1 MGERNDTAFGYAEF
15 GSWYDAHRSEV
26 LEPAL
31 DQAMDALQREL
42 DDALPDRDLSR
53 IRSISGRVKSKR
65 RAWRKVNQPRYRQR
79 IDTVDDIPLI
89 IDDLIGMR
97 LTCTNLRDIEMIQV
111 ALENL
116 PQHSAKRQP
125 LGLDPSSERDYVE
138 NPKQSGY
145 RGWHVNLNVHY
156 PTSTDRADPVNCEL
170 QVRTL
175 LQDSWGEL
183 THEDTYSKAGESPP
197 LVVVLSTRMADL
209 LSTLDD
215 IAEDLRNELDRID
228 EAIVDETAGQ
238 VDEPSDV
245 VLDVGPSADAA
256 DLLLERWNSLDRPL
270 ELSSLAWALQ
280 HEFGAEVSD
289 DWFGF
294 RTFKRFL
301 RAAIPDGEIS
311 SGRRAYLLPP
321 GSAPSDADDTAG
333 ITIDIADI
341 VEATET
347 AESDQVETGPGD
359 SDARS
364 AVAVDTGD
372 SAELAELP
380 SELRELRRVE
390 RGFPLVST
398 ADWQRMYELL
408 AEAWHRNGAE
418 TPSNQMVNQLTRSAR
433 DRARS
438 TGEPLS
444 RRHLDYVVKAVL
456 ASTESGEPLDSDRI
470 GDVFASSVLE
480 RLAEL
485 RIVPTGNAPVRVR
498 VGRWLLG

>member
-1 MGERNDTAFGYAEF
+1 M
-15 GSWYDAHRSEV
+15 
-26 LEPAL
+26 
-31 DQAMDALQREL
+31 
-42 DDALPDRDLSR
+42 
-53 IRSISGRVKSKR
+53 
-65 RAWRKVNQPRYRQR
+65 
-79 IDTVDDIPLI
+79 
-89 IDDLIGMR
+89 
-97 LTCTNLRDIEMIQV
+97 
-111 ALENL
+111 
-116 PQHSAKRQP
+116 
-125 LGLDPSSERDYVE
+125 
-138 NPKQSGY
+138 
-145 RGWHVNLNVHY
+145 
-156 PTSTDRADPVNCEL
+156 
-170 QVRTL
+170 RTL

-183 THEDTYSKAGESPP
+183 THEDTYSKASESPP

-408 AEAWHRNGAE
+408 AELGTATE
-418 TPSNQMVNQLTRSAR
+418 PKPLEPDVNQLTRSAR

-438 TGEPLS
+438 NVTSLDYPRRCSLRPSRPTRTGWHVFAAPCSNASPNFASCRRGTPRSARESVAGSSADGHGCADRPRDGPSRYPLPSS
-444 RRHLDYVVKAVL
+444 RRPCLD
-456 ASTESGEPLDSDRI
+456 R
-470 GDVFASSVLE
+470 
-480 RLAEL
+480 RL
-485 RIVPTGNAPVRVR
+485 IDPP
-498 VGRWLLG
+498 